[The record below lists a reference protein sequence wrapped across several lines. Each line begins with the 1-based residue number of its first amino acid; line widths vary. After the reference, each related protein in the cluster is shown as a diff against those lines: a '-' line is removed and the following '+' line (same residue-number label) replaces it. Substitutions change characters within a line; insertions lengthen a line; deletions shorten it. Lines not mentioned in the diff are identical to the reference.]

1 MVSCFTIHHSQL
13 TTMITTGTDIKPQIA
28 KQSFDVTAIRNEFPV
43 LERKVKGKDLVY
55 FDNAATAQ
63 KPKVVIDALVDY
75 YHQYNA
81 NIHRGIHSLA
91 EEATAAFEATRDTA
105 REFINARYRE
115 EIIFT
120 RGVTEGINL
129 VAATW
134 GRQNIKENDE
144 IIISG
149 MEHHSNIVPWQ
160 MLCLEKKAKLKII
173 SVDENGELVMGAF
186 EKLISPKTKIVSIV
200 HASNSLGTINPV
212 KEIIEIAHQHN
223 VVVLVDGA
231 QSAVHLDIDVQD
243 MDCDFFVLSS
253 HKIYGPT
260 GVGVLY
266 GKRELLEVMPPYMGG
281 GEMIREV
288 TFDHTT
294 YNELPYKFEAGTP
307 NIADTVAFKAALD
320 FVNEV
325 GKDNIRAHEEI
336 LTKYAMDQLSKID
349 GVRLIGTAKHKTSVV
364 SFIVEGVHPQDLG
377 IILDNYGIA
386 VRTGHHCCQPL
397 MNRFE
402 IPGTVRA
409 SFAMYNTK
417 DEVDELVKGVEKAI
431 KMLK

>member
-1 MVSCFTIHHSQL
+1 
-13 TTMITTGTDIKPQIA
+13 MISEDVDIRK
-28 KQSFDVTAIRNEFPV
+28 FDVAAIRKQFPV
-43 LERKVKGKDLVY
+43 LERKVKGKNLVY

-63 KPKVVIDALVDY
+63 KPQVVIDALVNY
-75 YHQYNA
+75 YQQYNA

-91 EEATAAFEATRDTA
+91 EEATAAFEATRDTVK
-105 REFINARYRE
+105 EFINAKYRE

-120 RGVTEGINL
+120 SGVTEGINL

-134 GRQNIKENDE
+134 GRQNIKEGDE

-160 MLCLEKKAKLKII
+160 MLCLEKKAKLKVIP
-173 SVDENGELVMGAF
+173 VDNNGELMMDEF
-186 EKLISPKTKIVSIV
+186 EKLITPKTKLVSIV

-212 KEIIEIAHQHN
+212 KDIIEIAHQHN
-223 VVVLVDGA
+223 IIVLVDGA
-231 QSAVHLDIDVQD
+231 QSSVHLDIDVQD
-243 MDCDFFVLSS
+243 MDCDFFVISS

-260 GVGVLY
+260 GVGALY
-266 GKRELLEVMPPYMGG
+266 GKKELLEEMPPYMGG
-281 GEMIREV
+281 GEMIKEV
-288 TFDHTT
+288 TFDITT
-294 YNELPYKFEAGTP
+294 YNDLPYKFEAGTP

-320 FVNEV
+320 FVDEV
-325 GKDNIRAHEEI
+325 GKDNIRKHEEV
-336 LTKYAMDQLSKID
+336 LTRYAMDKLSKID

-364 SFIVEGVHPQDLG
+364 SFVVDGVHPQDMG
-377 IILDNYGIA
+377 ILLDNYGIA

-402 IPGTVRA
+402 IPGTIRA

-417 DEVDELVKGVEKAI
+417 EEVDELVKGVEKAI

>member
-1 MVSCFTIHHSQL
+1 
-13 TTMITTGTDIKPQIA
+13 MISTVPDKKSYNVAEIR
-28 KQSFDVTAIRNEFPV
+28 KQFPV
-43 LERKVKGKDLVY
+43 LTRMVKGKKLVY

-63 KPKVVIDALVDY
+63 KPKVVLDALVNY
-75 YHQYNA
+75 YQQYNA

-91 EEATAAFEATRDTA
+91 EEATAAFEATRDTV
-105 REFINARYRE
+105 REFINAKYRE

-129 VAATW
+129 VSSTW
-134 GRQNIKENDE
+134 GRQNIREGDE
-144 IIISG
+144 IIISA

-160 MLCLEKKAKLKII
+160 MLCLEKKATLKII
-173 SVDENGELVMGAF
+173 PINERGELLMDEF
-186 EKLISPKTKIVSIV
+186 KKLFTSKTKLVSIV

-212 KEIIEIAHQHN
+212 EEIIRIAHQHN
-223 VVVLVDGA
+223 VLVLVDGA
-231 QSAVHLDIDVQD
+231 QSSVHLDIDVQE

-266 GKRELLEVMPPYMGG
+266 GKKEILEEMPPYMGG
-281 GEMIREV
+281 GEMIKEV
-288 TFDHTT
+288 TFDGTT
-294 YNELPYKFEAGTP
+294 YNDLPYKFEAGTP

-320 FVNEV
+320 FVNSI
-325 GKDNIRAHEEI
+325 GKENIRAYEEE
-336 LTKYAMDQLSKID
+336 LTRYAMSELSKID
-349 GVRLIGTAKHKTSVV
+349 GVRLIGTAKQKTSVV
-364 SFIVEGVHPQDLG
+364 SFIVEGVHPQDIG
-377 IILDNYGIA
+377 ILLDNYGIA

-397 MNRFE
+397 MNRLE

-409 SFAMYNTK
+409 SFGMYNTK
-417 DEVDELVKGVEKAI
+417 DEVDELVKGVEKVV